1 MDIDFRNSSIGE
13 VTGTILSGKMDDY
26 NSFDDPEIVMEKNF
40 ENFESSGNMLK
51 VALPPCSLVS
61 LRIKLS

>member
-1 MDIDFRNSSIGE
+1 ME
-13 VTGTILSGKMDDY
+13 K
-26 NSFDDPEIVMEKNF
+26 VMEKNF